1 VKTKLSPAVVGMFIL
16 GALLLAVVGFL
27 SFGGS
32 NIFSQPTRFVV
43 YFDESVHG
51 LELGSAVK
59 INGVRLGRVAAITV
73 RYDSGTRKA
82 LVRTVCEIDRDI
94 LADQAGAAVDLSKA
108 DVLKNL
114 VNRGMRAK
122 LNLQGISGLLFV
134 ELSFEE
140 PRQYPAD
147 QRFANETY
155 PVIPAI
161 PSPISEVQ
169 QSIIEI
175 VADLKKVDFAGLS
188 QQLKTL
194 LATTNQKVSELDV
207 KELAERVGR
216 AADAVHAF
224 VSSPES
230 KQTFV
235 KLNATLD
242 DTRALLAK
250 VDARVGPAGD
260 DIKQTLAAAQQAL
273 QSLTSAAQTT
283 QRFVQQQGQVGD
295 ELTQA
300 LRQITDAADSLQ
312 RLADSIERNPS
323 SLIVGKKRKPE

>member
-94 LADQAGAAVDLSKA
+94 LADQSGATVDLSKT
-108 DVLKNL
+108 DVIRSL
-114 VNRGMRAK
+114 VGRGMRAK

-134 ELSFEE
+134 ELSFED
-140 PRQYPAD
+140 PRHYPAD
-147 QRFANETY
+147 PRFTNETF

-230 KQTFV
+230 RQTFV

-250 VDARVGPAGD
+250 VDTRIGPAGD
-260 DIKQTLAAAQQAL
+260 DLRQTLAAAQQAL
-273 QSLTSAAQTT
+273 QALTAAAQTT

-300 LRQITDAADSLQ
+300 LRQITDAADSLE

-323 SLIVGKKRKPE
+323 ALIVGKKRKTE

>member
-1 VKTKLSPAVVGMFIL
+1 MKTKLSPAVVGMFIL